1 MGTDTTAKA
10 AVTVLG
16 LGNLGRA
23 VAAGLLRDGH
33 PTTVWNRT
41 PGRADALAAEGAAV
55 AATVAEAVAAS
66 DLVIAVVVDHPALDA
81 VLDAADGAFAGRV
94 LVNVTSGSPDL
105 ARKAAARIAGQGG
118 TYIDAAV
125 LAVPETLGTPDATIL
140 FSGDPEAYAAHR
152 DSLDLLGP
160 GRHVGAAP
168 ETASVY
174 DVAVLAG
181 MYGMFGGFFQSVAL
195 AESSGIAAAEI
206 TDVLVTWLAGA
217 AAVLPQFAREIDAGD
232 YDTDVSTLNI
242 NQWGIAA
249 ILAAGKAQGV
259 AFDSLTPLKD
269 IIDRQ
274 VAEGHGG
281 ASLSRAIESI
291 RAEAQ

>member
-1 MGTDTTAKA
+1 MDTSAKP

-23 VAAGLLRDGH
+23 VAGAFLRNGH
-33 PTTVWNRT
+33 PTTVWNRS
-41 PGRADALAAEGAAV
+41 PDRADALAAEGAAV
-55 AATVAEAVAAS
+55 AATAAGAVAAG
-66 DLVIAVVVDHPALDA
+66 DLVIAVVIDHPALDA
-81 VLDAADGAFAGRV
+81 ILDAADGAFAGRV
-94 LVNVTSGSPDL
+94 LVNLTSGTPDV

-118 TYIDAAV
+118 TYLDAAA
-125 LAVPETLGTPDATIL
+125 LAVPETIGTPEATIL
-140 FSGDPEAYAAHR
+140 FSGDPGAYAAHR
-152 DSLDLLGP
+152 ERLDLLGT

-195 AESSGIAAAEI
+195 AESSGITAAEI
-206 TDVLVTWLAGA
+206 TGVLVGWLAGA
-217 AAVLPQFAREIDAGD
+217 AAVLPQFAQEMDVRE
-232 YDTDVSTLNI
+232 YDTETSTLNI
-242 NQWGIAA
+242 NQWGIDA

-259 AFDSLTPLKD
+259 GFDSLTPLKAL
-269 IIDRQ
+269 IDRQ

-291 RAEAQ
+291 RAEAR